1 MRCARCGKMITNRM
15 IKINGTV
22 LCPECAK
29 EAGLGN
35 MFPDPEAMANDMMK
49 GFFDADFAS
58 TVIPLMG
65 ELDFAPSRIQTKCP
79 KCGTSLKDFE
89 STGLLGCI
97 ECYNTFNESIM
108 REMLKNQANS
118 QYAGRKPGQNS
129 EIISNGISQMGDGS
143 EATEATEGA
152 EETEEKID
160 NNASKTS
167 ADSKSKSEEQKTD
180 VTEKK
185 KSIKAT
191 KDKNLLEKLSR
202 ADLGTVSDA
211 DLKKGMQMAVEKE
224 DYALAAKL
232 RDELKGREEKK

>member
-108 REMLKNQANS
+108 REMLKNRSMPEENP
-118 QYAGRKPGQNS
+118 GRIQRSFLMEYPKWVMALKQ
-129 EIISNGISQMGDGS
+129 Q
-143 EATEATEGA
+143 
-152 EETEEKID
+152 KRQR
-160 NNASKTS
+160 
-167 ADSKSKSEEQKTD
+167 EQK
-180 VTEKK
+180 KQK
-185 KSIKAT
+185 
-191 KDKNLLEKLSR
+191 R
-202 ADLGTVSDA
+202 
-211 DLKKGMQMAVEKE
+211 
-224 DYALAAKL
+224 
-232 RDELKGREEKK
+232 R